1 MPNVLL
7 KIPKGSFP
15 GEARS
20 TLVRRINAAA
30 ALAER
35 IADDP
40 KKRFLCWVVVE
51 EVEPGG
57 WTCGSVDVTSQMLPC
72 MAMVYVP
79 AGVLDAVSRASY
91 VELMHG
97 AFTQALPVDD
107 KRQLVT
113 SIVLQDV
120 ADGAWGANGVIWSL
134 PLFAKA
140 AGYEHLQHLA
150 AAI

>member
-1 MPNVLL
+1 MPNIIL

-15 GEARS
+15 GEARA
-20 TLVRRINAAA
+20 TLVRSINDAAV
-30 ALAER
+30 LAEQ

-51 EVEPGG
+51 EVEPGA
-57 WTCGSVDVTSQMLPC
+57 WTCGTVDMTSQMLPC

-79 AGVLDAVSRASY
+79 VGVLDAASRANY
-91 VELMHG
+91 VELMHS
-97 AFTQALPVDD
+97 AFMQALPVDD
-107 KRQLVT
+107 KRQLMT
-113 SIVLQDV
+113 SIVLHDV
-120 ADGAWGANGVIWSL
+120 ADGAWGANGVIWNL

-140 AGYEHLQHLA
+140 AGFEHLQHLA